1 MQVCRTFLAIGYTV
15 TAVKEP
21 MAVVG
26 MFEENRIFW
35 IGEGACRNFTSR
47 AINWR

>member
-1 MQVCRTFLAIGYTV
+1 MQVCRTFLAIGYTI

-26 MFEENRIFW
+26 MWEEDRTFS
-35 IGEGACRNFTSR
+35 IGEGAFRNFTIR
-47 AINWR
+47 AVRRT